1 MTQTGLPFGK
11 EGFTHFMG
19 KEFPP
24 SMKMTRRYYPHLYN
38 VDGFFV
44 AKFQKIAPTP
54 ASAVLANGYKD
65 KNGKPS
71 GDVVAPEQEIV
82 DKTPIGA
89 ECETQ
94 DDFGGFDDEQD
105 KDYMDRAKRN
115 AMRRRGLD
123 PRALNHKGPKKTK
136 DNEADTPIEPQE
148 TKETKDAEKVEKK
161 EPKDEAAKVKKAVDK
176 DTKEAKETKKASKKD
191 KKAKK

>member
-1 MTQTGLPFGK
+1 
-11 EGFTHFMG
+11 MG

-24 SMKMTRRYYPHLYN
+24 SMKMTRRFYPHLYN

-54 ASAVLANGYKD
+54 PNAVLAGGYKEQG
-65 KNGKPS
+65 GKS
-71 GDVVAPEQEIV
+71 SDAIAAETEIM

-94 DDFGGFDDEQD
+94 DEFGDFNEEQD
-105 KDYMDRAKRN
+105 KDYIDRAKRN

-123 PRALNHKGPKKTK
+123 PRALNQTGAKKPKAP
-136 DNEADTPIEPQE
+136 E
-148 TKETKDAEKVEKK
+148 AEKSEDEAKESEPKEATKPEIKKAKKK
-161 EPKDEAAKVKKAVDK
+161 EPKKEPKEVKKAEATNK
-176 DTKEAKETKKASKKD
+176 DTDLKKDAKKASKKE